1 MQKRRGLKRLVSTF
15 FLIGAVKVVSAAPS
29 IGVFLDKNVFEPG
42 EEAAPSVSVTG
53 QGDETNRQVDV
64 YLGLIAPDGT
74 IYQYPGWK
82 RLDEGQSPWL
92 SSFDLPGGYHLNPFA
107 LPVDMGSFPDFSSGQ
122 WQVAAALTEPGT
134 FNIISVD
141 FQPLVIPGASSSDGV
156 NRIGF
161 LSINDTDDGD
171 SGRTQAA
178 FGFFMALPGGESSG
192 SDVSSDDVL
201 QAFQGE
207 GPGIDQC
214 GEIETSSSSSSSS
227 DGFDTGGGDVQL
239 PTFLDAGD
247 PLTITA
253 PAGQTA
259 SVPKEVI
266 DLPQFGPLIN
276 YRDESLPPGVYQD
289 SGTYTFSGPGG
300 ADIGEFSTS
309 LNAPA
314 PLTVTAPDLSGTGT
328 LNTSDD
334 LPVTWNGNGGQG
346 VVNLFLSTSST
357 DFTTFQTTTKTLH
370 CRFADDG
377 SGVVPASL
385 LGELAG
391 SASQATILV
400 ERSRMTSFDADGL
413 DFGVYTI
420 NTGVSGALILQ

>member
-1 MQKRRGLKRLVSTF
+1 MVSTF

-74 IYQYPGWK
+74 IYQYPDWK
-82 RLDEGQSPWL
+82 RLDSGQSPWL
-92 SSFDLPGGYHLNPFA
+92 PAFNLPEGYHLNPQA
-107 LPVDMGSFPDFSSGQ
+107 IPVDLGTFPQFTPGQ

-134 FNIISVD
+134 FHILSVD
-141 FQPLVIPGASSSDGV
+141 FQPLVIPGASSNSGV

-161 LSINDTDDGD
+161 LSISDTDDGD

-178 FGFFMALPGGESSG
+178 FGFFMKLPGGESSE
-192 SDVSSDDVL
+192 SDVSTDDVL
-201 QAFQGE
+201 QAFQGM

-214 GEIETSSSSSSSS
+214 GEIETSASSSSSS
-227 DGFDTGGGDVQL
+227 DDFDTGGGDVQL

-247 PLTITA
+247 SLTIAA
-253 PAGQTA
+253 PGGQTA
-259 SVPKEVI
+259 SVPKEEI
-266 DLPQFGPLIN
+266 DLAQFGSLIN
-276 YRDESLPPGVYQD
+276 YRNELPPGVYQD
-289 SGTYTFSGPGG
+289 SGTYTFFGPGG
-300 ADIGEFSTS
+300 PDIGEFSTS

-314 PLTVTAPDLSGTGT
+314 PLTVTSPDLSGTGT

-346 VVNLFLSTSST
+346 VVNVFLSTSST

-391 SASQATILV
+391 SASALGQASIVV
-400 ERSRMTSFDADGL
+400 ERSRMTSFDADDL

-420 NTGVSGALILQ
+420 NTGVSGSLILQ

>member
-1 MQKRRGLKRLVSTF
+1 MSV
-15 FLIGAVKVVSAAPS
+15 ASANPS
-29 IGVFLDKNVFEPG
+29 IGVFLDKNVFSPG
-42 EEAAPSVSVTG
+42 EEEAPTVSVTG
-53 QGDETNRQVDV
+53 QGDETPTQVDV
-64 YLGLIAPDGT
+64 YVGLIAPDGK
-74 IYQYPGWK
+74 IYQFQGPQNPGWSE
-82 RLDEGQSPWL
+82 LGSGPAPWL
-92 SSFDLPGGYHLNPFA
+92 SNFTLSQGFHLDPLA
-107 LPVDMGSFPDFSSGQ
+107 IPVDLGSFPQFTSGQ

-134 FNIISVD
+134 FNIISLD

-171 SGRTQAA
+171 AERTQAA
-178 FGFFMALPGGESSG
+178 FGFFMELPGGESSG
-192 SDVSSDDVL
+192 SDVSTDDVL
-201 QAFQGE
+201 QAFQGM

-214 GEIETSSSSSSSS
+214 GEIETSTSSSSSS
-227 DGFDTGGGDVQL
+227 DGFDTGGGDIQL

-253 PAGQTA
+253 PDGQTA
-259 SVPKEVI
+259 SVPKQVV
-266 DLPQFGPLIN
+266 DLAQFGSLIN
-276 YRDESLPPGVYQD
+276 YRPENGPPGVYQD

-300 ADIGEFSTS
+300 PDIGEFSTS

-314 PLTVTAPDLSGTGT
+314 PLTVTSPDLSGTGT
-328 LNTSDD
+328 LNTSTD

-385 LGELAG
+385 LGELAN
-391 SASQATILV
+391 SASAFGQATMLV

-420 NTGVSGALILQ
+420 NTGVSGSLILQ